1 MKIKVRLS
9 DAGLRDAERQIQE
22 YKTTL
27 NQKAQ
32 EFARALAQKGIDVA
46 TVRFANAQ
54 YAGDNDVT
62 VKRDPVQT
70 SNGFAIVAHGKAAA
84 FIEFGTGVTHQGWGA
99 AGTVG
104 PLPLPDNIGEHGTYG
119 KENGK
124 HKRWYYYGDPG
135 NAGTYVDTVPGKG
148 QLNYTSG
155 NDAAMAMW
163 GAVEEMASQVE
174 ATWREVWNS

>member
-32 EFARALAQKGIDVA
+32 EFAKALADKGLDVA
-46 TVRFANAQ
+46 KVRFANAQ
-54 YAGDNDVT
+54 YAGSNDVSCH
-62 VKRDPVQT
+62 VEQ
-70 SNGFAIVAHGKAAA
+70 NGAACSIIAEGKSVA
-84 FIEFGTGVTHQGWGA
+84 FIEFGTGVMHSAYGGE
-99 AGTVG
+99 
-104 PLPLPDNIGEHGTYG
+104 LPNGVGEHGTYG

-155 NDAAMAMW
+155 NEPAMAMW

>member
-9 DAGLRDAERQIQE
+9 DAGLKQAEKDILK
-22 YKTTL
+22 YKATL
-27 NQKAQ
+27 NRK
-32 EFARALAQKGIDVA
+32 ARALAFRLSWLGLEVA
-46 TVRFANAQ
+46 KIRFANAQ
-54 YAGDNDVT
+54 YAGSNDVKCHINQKDKT
-62 VKRDPVQT
+62 CT
-70 SNGFAIVAHGKAAA
+70 IVAEGKAVA

-124 HKRWYYYGDPG
+124 HKRWYYYGESG
-135 NAGTYVDTVPGKG
+135 NAGTPVKEVDGKG

-155 NDAAMAMW
+155 NNAAMAMW

>member
-22 YKTTL
+22 YKATL
-27 NQKAQ
+27 NKKAQ
-32 EFARALAQKGIDVA
+32 EFAKALADKGLDVA
-46 TVRFANAQ
+46 KVRFANAQ
-54 YAGDNDVT
+54 YAGNNDVSCR
-62 VKRDPVQT
+62 VEQ
-70 SNGFAIVAHGKAAA
+70 NGNTYAIIADGKAVA
-84 FIEFGTGVTHQGWGA
+84 FIEFGTGVMHSTYGGE
-99 AGTVG
+99 
-104 PLPLPDNIGEHGTYG
+104 LPDGVGEHGTYG

>member
-46 TVRFANAQ
+46 TVKFANAQ

-62 VKRDPVQT
+62 VEHDPVQT
-70 SNGFAIVAHGKAAA
+70 PNGFAIVAHGKAVA
-84 FIEFGTGVTHQGWGA
+84 FIEFGTGVSHSAYGGELP
-99 AGTVG
+99 AGV
-104 PLPLPDNIGEHGTYG
+104 GEHGTYG
-119 KENGK
+119 KGNGQ
-124 HKRWYYYGDPG
+124 HKRWYYYGESG
-135 NAGTYVDTVPGKG
+135 NAGTPVKTVDGKG
-148 QLNYTSG
+148 QLNYTDG
-155 NDAAMAMW
+155 NEPAMAMW

>member
-27 NQKAQ
+27 NKKAQ
-32 EFARALAQKGIDVA
+32 EFAKALAQKGIDVA

-62 VKRDPVQT
+62 VEHDPVQT
-70 SNGFAIVAHGKAAA
+70 PNGFAIVAHGKAVA
-84 FIEFGTGVTHQGWGA
+84 FIEFGTGVSHSAYGGELP
-99 AGTVG
+99 AGMC
-104 PLPLPDNIGEHGTYG
+104 EHGTYG
-119 KENGK
+119 KGNGQ
-124 HKRWYYYGDPG
+124 HKRWYYYGESG
-135 NAGTYVDTVPGKG
+135 NAGTPVKQVDGKG

-155 NDAAMAMW
+155 NEPAMAMW

>member
-27 NQKAQ
+27 NKKAR
-32 EFARALAQKGIDVA
+32 EFAKALARKGIDVA

-62 VKRDPVQT
+62 VEHDPVKT
-70 SNGFAIVAHGKAAA
+70 PNGFAIVAHGKAVA
-84 FIEFGTGVTHQGWGA
+84 FIEFGTGVMHSAYGGE
-99 AGTVG
+99 
-104 PLPLPDNIGEHGTYG
+104 LPNGVGEHGTYG

-124 HKRWYYYGDPG
+124 HKRWYYYGESG
-135 NAGTYVDTVPGKG
+135 NAGTPVKEVDGKG

>member
-27 NQKAQ
+27 NKK
-32 EFARALAQKGIDVA
+32 ARALAFRLSWLGLEVA
-46 TVRFANAQ
+46 KVRFANAE
-54 YAGDNDVT
+54 YAGSNDVKCHINQKDKT
-62 VKRDPVQT
+62 CT
-70 SNGFAIVAHGKAAA
+70 IVAEGKAVA

-124 HKRWYYYGDPG
+124 HKRWYYYGEPG
-135 NAGTYVDTVPGKG
+135 NAGTPVKEVDGKG

>member
-9 DAGLRDAERQIQE
+9 DAGLRDAERQIQV
-22 YKTTL
+22 YKATL

-32 EFARALAQKGIDVA
+32 EFAKALADKGLDVA
-46 TVRFANAQ
+46 KVRFANAE
-54 YAGDNDVT
+54 YAGSNDVSCR
-62 VKRDPVQT
+62 VEQ
-70 SNGFAIVAHGKAAA
+70 NGNTCSIIADGKAVA
-84 FIEFGTGVTHQGWGA
+84 FIEFGTGVMHSAYGGE
-99 AGTVG
+99 
-104 PLPLPDNIGEHGTYG
+104 LPDGVGEHGTYG

-124 HKRWYYYGDPG
+124 HKRWYYYGESG
-135 NAGTYVDTVPGKG
+135 NSGTPVKEVDGKG

-174 ATWREVWNS
+174 ATWREVWSS

>member
-9 DAGLRDAERQIQE
+9 DTGLRDAERQIQE

-27 NQKAQ
+27 NKKAQ
-32 EFARALAQKGIDVA
+32 EFAKALADKGLDVVK
-46 TVRFANAQ
+46 VRFANAQ
-54 YAGDNDVT
+54 YAGSNDVSCH
-62 VKRDPVQT
+62 VEQ
-70 SNGFAIVAHGKAAA
+70 NGAACSIIAEGKSVA
-84 FIEFGTGVTHQGWGA
+84 FIEFGTGVMHSAYGGE
-99 AGTVG
+99 
-104 PLPLPDNIGEHGTYG
+104 LPNGVGEHGTYG

-124 HKRWYYYGDPG
+124 HKRWYYYGESG
-135 NAGTYVDTVPGKG
+135 NAGTPVKEVDGKG

>member
-22 YKTTL
+22 YKATL

-32 EFARALAQKGIDVA
+32 ELAKALAQKGIDVA

-62 VKRDPVQT
+62 VERDPVQT
-70 SNGFAIVAHGKAAA
+70 PNGFAIVAHGKAVA
-84 FIEFGTGVTHQGWGA
+84 FIEFGTGVMHSAYGGE
-99 AGTVG
+99 
-104 PLPLPDNIGEHGTYG
+104 LPDGVGEHGTYG

-124 HKRWYYYGDPG
+124 HKRWYYYGESG
-135 NAGTYVDTVPGKG
+135 NAGTPVKEVDGKG

-174 ATWREVWNS
+174 ATWREVWSS

>member
-22 YKTTL
+22 YKTAL
-27 NQKAQ
+27 NKNAQ
-32 EFARALAQKGIDVA
+32 EFAKALADKGLDVA
-46 TVRFANAQ
+46 KIRFANAQ
-54 YAGDNDVT
+54 YAGSNDVSCY
-62 VKRDPVQT
+62 VEQ
-70 SNGFAIVAHGKAAA
+70 NGAACSIIAEGKSVA
-84 FIEFGTGVTHQGWGA
+84 FIEFGTGVMHSAYGGE
-99 AGTVG
+99 
-104 PLPLPDNIGEHGTYG
+104 LPNDVGEHGTYG

-124 HKRWYYYGDPG
+124 RKRWYYYGDPG
-135 NAGTYVDTVPGKG
+135 NAGTPVKEVDGKG

>member
-1 MKIKVRLS
+1 VKIKVRLS

-22 YKTTL
+22 YKTAL
-27 NQKAQ
+27 NKKVQ
-32 EFARALAQKGIDVA
+32 EFAKALADKGLDVA
-46 TVRFANAQ
+46 KIRFANAE
-54 YAGDNDVT
+54 YAGNNDVSCR
-62 VKRDPVQT
+62 VEQ
-70 SNGFAIVAHGKAAA
+70 NGNTCTIIAEGKSVA
-84 FIEFGTGVTHQGWGA
+84 FIEFGTGVMHSAYGGE
-99 AGTVG
+99 
-104 PLPLPDNIGEHGTYG
+104 LPNGVGEHGTYG

-124 HKRWYYYGDPG
+124 HKRWYYYGESG
-135 NAGTYVDTVPGKG
+135 NAGTPVKEVDGKG

>member
-27 NQKAQ
+27 NKKAQ
-32 EFARALAQKGIDVA
+32 EFAKALADKGLDVA
-46 TVRFANAQ
+46 KVRFANAE
-54 YAGDNDVT
+54 YAGSNDVSCH
-62 VKRDPVQT
+62 VEQ
-70 SNGFAIVAHGKAAA
+70 NGAACSIIAEGKSVA
-84 FIEFGTGVTHQGWGA
+84 FIEFGTGVMHSAYGGE
-99 AGTVG
+99 
-104 PLPLPDNIGEHGTYG
+104 LPNGVGEHGTYG

-124 HKRWYYYGDPG
+124 HKRWYYYGESG
-135 NAGTYVDTVPGKG
+135 NAGTPVKEVDGKG

>member
-27 NQKAQ
+27 NKKAQ
-32 EFARALAQKGIDVA
+32 EFAKALADKGLDVA
-46 TVRFANAQ
+46 KVRFANAE
-54 YAGDNDVT
+54 YAGSNDVSCR
-62 VKRDPVQT
+62 VEQ
-70 SNGFAIVAHGKAAA
+70 NGNTCIIVAEGKSVA
-84 FIEFGTGVTHQGWGA
+84 FIEFGTGVMHSAYGGE
-99 AGTVG
+99 
-104 PLPLPDNIGEHGTYG
+104 LPDGVGEHGTYG

-124 HKRWYYYGDPG
+124 HKRWYYYGESG
-135 NAGTYVDTVPGKG
+135 NAGTPVKQVDGKG

>member
-27 NQKAQ
+27 NKKAQ
-32 EFARALAQKGIDVA
+32 EFAKALADKGLDVA
-46 TVRFANAQ
+46 KVRFANAE
-54 YAGDNDVT
+54 YAGSNDVSCH
-62 VKRDPVQT
+62 VEQ
-70 SNGFAIVAHGKAAA
+70 NGAACSIIAEGKSVA
-84 FIEFGTGVTHQGWGA
+84 FIEFGTGVMHSAYGGE
-99 AGTVG
+99 
-104 PLPLPDNIGEHGTYG
+104 LPNGVGEHGTYG

-124 HKRWYYYGDPG
+124 HKRWYYYGESG
-135 NAGTYVDTVPGKG
+135 NAGTPVKQVDGKG
-148 QLNYTSG
+148 QLNYTDG

>member
-27 NQKAQ
+27 NKK
-32 EFARALAQKGIDVA
+32 ARAFAFRLSWLGLEVA
-46 TVRFANAQ
+46 KVRFANAE
-54 YAGDNDVT
+54 YAGSNDVKCHINQKDKT
-62 VKRDPVQT
+62 CT
-70 SNGFAIVAHGKAAA
+70 IVAEGKAVA

-104 PLPLPDNIGEHGTYG
+104 PIPLPDNIGEHGTYG
-119 KENGK
+119 KGNGQ
-124 HKRWYYYGDPG
+124 HKRWYYYGESG
-135 NAGTYVDTVPGKG
+135 NAGTPVKEVDGKG

>member
-9 DAGLRDAERQIQE
+9 DAGLRDAERQIRE

-27 NQKAQ
+27 NQKAK

-62 VKRDPVQT
+62 VEHDPVQT
-70 SNGFAIVAHGKAAA
+70 PNGFAIVAHGKAVA
-84 FIEFGTGVTHQGWGA
+84 FIEFGTGVSHSAYGGE
-99 AGTVG
+99 
-104 PLPLPDNIGEHGTYG
+104 LPDGVGEHGTYG
-119 KENGK
+119 KGNGQ
-124 HKRWYYYGDPG
+124 HKRWYYYGESG
-135 NAGTYVDTVPGKG
+135 NAGTPVKQVDGKG

-155 NDAAMAMW
+155 NEPAMAMW
-163 GAVEEMASQVE
+163 GAVEEMSSQVE

>member
-27 NQKAQ
+27 NKK
-32 EFARALAQKGIDVA
+32 ARALAFRLSWLGLEVA
-46 TVRFANAQ
+46 KIRFENAK
-54 YAGDNDVT
+54 YAGSNDVKCHINQKDKT
-62 VKRDPVQT
+62 CT
-70 SNGFAIVAHGKAAA
+70 IVAEGKAVA
-84 FIEFGTGVTHQGWGA
+84 FIEFGTGAHHIGYGGELPPGVGAHGSYGQGKGA
-99 AGTVG
+99 GR
-104 PLPLPDNIGEHGTYG
+104 
-119 KENGK
+119 
-124 HKRWYYYGDPG
+124 RWYYYGDPG

-148 QLNYTSG
+148 QLNYTDG
-155 NDAAMAMW
+155 NEPAMAMW

>member
-22 YKTTL
+22 YKATL
-27 NQKAQ
+27 NKK
-32 EFARALAQKGIDVA
+32 ARALAFRLSWLGLEVA
-46 TVRFANAQ
+46 KVRFANAE
-54 YAGDNDVT
+54 YAGSNDVKCHINQKDKT
-62 VKRDPVQT
+62 CT
-70 SNGFAIVAHGKAAA
+70 IIAEGKAVA
-84 FIEFGTGVTHQGWGA
+84 FIEFGTGATHQGWGA

-135 NAGTYVDTVPGKG
+135 NAGTPVKQVDGKG

>member
-22 YKTTL
+22 YKATL
-27 NQKAQ
+27 NKKAQ
-32 EFARALAQKGIDVA
+32 EFAKALADKGLDVA
-46 TVRFANAQ
+46 KIRFANAE
-54 YAGDNDVT
+54 YAGNNDVSCR
-62 VKRDPVQT
+62 VEQ
-70 SNGFAIVAHGKAAA
+70 NGNTCTIIAEGKAVA
-84 FIEFGTGVTHQGWGA
+84 FIEFGTGVMHSAYGGE
-99 AGTVG
+99 
-104 PLPLPDNIGEHGTYG
+104 LPDGVGEHGTYG

-124 HKRWYYYGDPG
+124 HKRWYYYGESG
-135 NAGTYVDTVPGKG
+135 NAGTPVKEVDGKG

>member
-27 NQKAQ
+27 NKKAQ
-32 EFARALAQKGIDVA
+32 EFAKALAQKGIDVA

-62 VKRDPVQT
+62 VEHDPVQT
-70 SNGFAIVAHGKAAA
+70 PNGFAIVAHGKAVA
-84 FIEFGTGVTHQGWGA
+84 FIEFGTGVMHSAYGGELLD
-99 AGTVG
+99 GV
-104 PLPLPDNIGEHGTYG
+104 GEHGTYG
-119 KENGK
+119 KGNGQ
-124 HKRWYYYGDPG
+124 HKRWYYYGESG
-135 NAGTYVDTVPGKG
+135 NAGTPVKEVDGKG
-148 QLNYTSG
+148 QLNYTDG
-155 NDAAMAMW
+155 NEPAMAMW

>member
-9 DAGLRDAERQIQE
+9 DAGLRDAERQIRE

-32 EFARALAQKGIDVA
+32 ELARALADKGLDVA
-46 TVRFANAQ
+46 KVRFANAE
-54 YAGDNDVT
+54 YAGSNDVSCR
-62 VKRDPVQT
+62 VEQ
-70 SNGFAIVAHGKAAA
+70 NGNTCTIIAEGKSVA
-84 FIEFGTGVTHQGWGA
+84 FIEFGTGVSHSAYGGELP
-99 AGTVG
+99 AGV
-104 PLPLPDNIGEHGTYG
+104 GEHGTYG
-119 KENGK
+119 KGNGQ
-124 HKRWYYYGDPG
+124 HKRWYYYGESG
-135 NAGTYVDTVPGKG
+135 NAGTPVKQVDGKG

-155 NDAAMAMW
+155 NEPAMAMW

>member
-9 DAGLRDAERQIQE
+9 NAGLRDAERQIQE
-22 YKTTL
+22 YKATL

-32 EFARALAQKGIDVA
+32 ELARSLAQKGIDVA
-46 TVRFANAQ
+46 TVKFANAQ

-62 VKRDPVQT
+62 VEHDPVQT
-70 SNGFAIVAHGKAAA
+70 PNGFAIVARGKAVA
-84 FIEFGTGVTHQGWGA
+84 FIEFGTGVSHSAYGGELP
-99 AGTVG
+99 AGV
-104 PLPLPDNIGEHGTYG
+104 GEHGTYG
-119 KENGK
+119 KGNGQ
-124 HKRWYYYGDPG
+124 HKRWYYYGESG
-135 NAGTYVDTVPGKG
+135 NAGTPVKQVDGKG

-155 NDAAMAMW
+155 NEPAMAMW

>member
-32 EFARALAQKGIDVA
+32 EFAKALAQKGIDVA

-54 YAGDNDVT
+54 YAGDNDV
-62 VKRDPVQT
+62 VVEHDPVQT
-70 SNGFAIVAHGKAAA
+70 PNGFAIVAHGKAVA
-84 FIEFGTGVTHQGWGA
+84 FIEFGTGVMHSAYGGE
-99 AGTVG
+99 
-104 PLPLPDNIGEHGTYG
+104 PPDGVGEHGTYG

-124 HKRWYYYGDPG
+124 HKRWYYYGESG
-135 NAGTYVDTVPGKG
+135 NAGTPVKEVDGKG

>member
-9 DAGLRDAERQIQE
+9 DAGLRDAERQIQV
-22 YKTTL
+22 YKATL

-32 EFARALAQKGIDVA
+32 ELAKALADKGLDVA
-46 TVRFANAQ
+46 KVRFANAQ
-54 YAGDNDVT
+54 YAGSNDVSCR
-62 VKRDPVQT
+62 VEQ
-70 SNGFAIVAHGKAAA
+70 NGNTCAIIADGKAVA
-84 FIEFGTGVTHQGWGA
+84 FIEFGTGVMHSAYGGE
-99 AGTVG
+99 
-104 PLPLPDNIGEHGTYG
+104 LPDGVGEHGTYG

-124 HKRWYYYGDPG
+124 HKRWYYYGESG
-135 NAGTYVDTVPGKG
+135 NAGTPVKEVDGKG

>member
-27 NQKAQ
+27 NKKAQ
-32 EFARALAQKGIDVA
+32 EFAKALAQKGINVA

-62 VKRDPVQT
+62 VEHDPVQT
-70 SNGFAIVAHGKAAA
+70 PNGFAIVAHGKAVA
-84 FIEFGTGVTHQGWGA
+84 FIEFGTGVMHSTYGGE
-99 AGTVG
+99 
-104 PLPLPDNIGEHGTYG
+104 LPDGVGEHGTYG
-119 KENGK
+119 KGNGR
-124 HKRWYYYGDPG
+124 HKRWYYYGESG
-135 NAGTYVDTVPGKG
+135 NAGTPVKQVDGKG
-148 QLNYTSG
+148 QLNYTDG
-155 NDAAMAMW
+155 NEPAMAMW

>member
-22 YKTTL
+22 YKTAL
-27 NQKAQ
+27 NKKAQ

-62 VKRDPVQT
+62 VERDPVQT
-70 SNGFAIVAHGKAAA
+70 PNGFAIVAHGKAVT
-84 FIEFGTGVTHQGWGA
+84 FIEFGTGVLHTAYGGE
-99 AGTVG
+99 
-104 PLPLPDNIGEHGTYG
+104 LPDGVGEYGTYG
-119 KENGK
+119 KGNGQ
-124 HKRWYYYGDPG
+124 HKRWYYYGESG
-135 NAGTYVDTVPGKG
+135 NAGTPVKQVDGKG

-155 NDAAMAMW
+155 NEPAMAMW